1 MTGTIPD
8 GLVGHDVQDVEATL
22 DDLEFTN
29 VQKSK
34 AKSEDPNT
42 QPGEVIRIFP
52 EEGST
57 VPLDSKITI
66 RYSTE

>member
-8 GLVGHDVQDVEATL
+8 GLVGHDVQDVEAAL

-42 QPGEVIRIFP
+42 QPGEVISIFP

-57 VPLDSKITI
+57 VPLDSKSTI
-66 RYSTE
+66 RYATE